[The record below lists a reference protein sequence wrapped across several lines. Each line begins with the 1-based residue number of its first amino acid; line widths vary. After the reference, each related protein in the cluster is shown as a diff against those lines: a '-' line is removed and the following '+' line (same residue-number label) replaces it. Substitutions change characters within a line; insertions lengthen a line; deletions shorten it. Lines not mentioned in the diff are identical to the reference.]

1 MHYVFSHFFQ
11 KFLPY
16 IDRCLKRIFPLNQQ
30 SLVTSDAKFALNI
43 EKILE
48 EMPLKEIVMAKTST
62 PTMIPSPVVN
72 QQEVEE
78 EATAPTYV
86 VDRVSV
92 ISQEIEKSD
101 NQSVE
106 E

>member
-1 MHYVFSHFFQ
+1 M
-11 KFLPY
+11 
-16 IDRCLKRIFPLNQQ
+16 
-30 SLVTSDAKFALNI
+30 TSDAKFALNI
-43 EKILE
+43 EKVLAD
-48 EMPLKEIVMAKTST
+48 MPLKEIVLAKTST
-62 PTMIPSPVVN
+62 PTIIPGPVVN

-78 EATAPTYV
+78 EAIAPTYV

>member
-1 MHYVFSHFFQ
+1 M
-11 KFLPY
+11 
-16 IDRCLKRIFPLNQQ
+16 
-30 SLVTSDAKFALNI
+30 TSDAKFALNI
-43 EKILE
+43 EKVLE
-48 EMPLKEIVMAKTST
+48 EMPLKEIVLAKTST
-62 PTMIPSPVVN
+62 PTTVPNPIVN

-78 EATAPTYV
+78 EATYV